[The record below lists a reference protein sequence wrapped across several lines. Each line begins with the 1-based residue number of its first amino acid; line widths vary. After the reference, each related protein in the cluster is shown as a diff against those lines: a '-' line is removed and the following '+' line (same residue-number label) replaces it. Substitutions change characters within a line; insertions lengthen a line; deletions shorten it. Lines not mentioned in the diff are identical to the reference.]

1 MKNKE
6 ICLRPE
12 YTICDIRPNRISD
25 DQRDQMASTTL
36 FLARSSILD
45 HTSAASI
52 DYTHLN
58 YSVLLSQPPAT
69 RDHAHPTTQF
79 VSKNLQNN
87 TDHSLEESNAD

>member
-1 MKNKE
+1 
-6 ICLRPE
+6 
-12 YTICDIRPNRISD
+12 
-25 DQRDQMASTTL
+25 MANTTL

-45 HTSAASI
+45 HTSATSI

-69 RDHAHPTTQF
+69 RDHARQTTQF